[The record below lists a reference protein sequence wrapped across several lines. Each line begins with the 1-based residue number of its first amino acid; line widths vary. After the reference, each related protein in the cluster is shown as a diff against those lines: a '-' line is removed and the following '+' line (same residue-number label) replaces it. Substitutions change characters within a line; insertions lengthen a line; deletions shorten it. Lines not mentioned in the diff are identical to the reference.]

1 MPTISLTLFD
11 GHPIIHDGNS
21 IILIDTGAP
30 STIHTANALNFCGQE
45 YNCTT
50 NFLGLTISTIT
61 QMLGMEIT
69 TLLGADI
76 LSDFVVLFDY
86 ANKTVTFERETIDF
100 EGNEI
105 QFTTFQSIPRVQLS
119 VGENTYS
126 FFLDTGA
133 KLSYLASNVTD
144 GHETT
149 GKLQDFYPGFGVF
162 ETDCFAIPTRIGDTT
177 FQVNYGNLPALL
189 QMTLMMGSVDG
200 IIGYDF
206 FANFQV
212 YIDFQ
217 NQRLKY
223 RLSN

>member
-1 MPTISLTLFD
+1 MPTFSLTLFD
-11 GHPIIHDGNS
+11 GHPIIHDGDS

-30 STIHTANALNFCGQE
+30 STIHTSNSLDFCGKE
-45 YNCTT
+45 YNCSV
-50 NFLGLTISTIT
+50 NFLGLTITSVS

-86 ANKTVTFERETIDF
+86 ANKSVTFERETIDF

-105 QFTTFQSIPRVQLS
+105 QFTTFQSIPRVPFS

-133 KLSYLASNVTD
+133 KLSYLASNVTV
-144 GHETT
+144 GHEVVGTEE
-149 GKLQDFYPGFGVF
+149 DFYPIIGNFR
-162 ETDCFAIPTRIGDTT
+162 TDCFEIPTRIGDTT
-177 FQVNYGNLPALL
+177 FQVRYGNLPALL
-189 QMTLMMGSVDG
+189 QMTLMLGTVDG

-206 FANFQV
+206 FATFQV